1 MTNDVVL
8 RDEFA
13 DKIRAG
19 SHKIRRVVE
28 SNYGPLGSNTIRE
41 QQYDL
46 PLIANT
52 GRRVLQQLSLED
64 PVENISAVM
73 VRDAALKVAAECGDG
88 SIATVILADTLI
100 AEGLKMIAA
109 GYGPVDL
116 QRGARHAL
124 AEALDAIPEIT
135 VPFEEIDCEKYAMSA
150 AKNEEVARNVIKAFQ
165 MVGKDGII
173 NVQDTQRSETVLNE
187 WDGARYDYGLM
198 SMAFV
203 NDEVKRCCV
212 LDEPYVLL
220 SNVKISSVQDIRK
233 VLEDTARSGAS
244 LLIIA
249 SDITQD
255 VMNVLTANAAR
266 GLKVAAAKA
275 PGFGETRRRN
285 MLALAAV
292 IGSLMI
298 DDNTGRELKDCGL
311 GDCSRIGQAVIDK
324 ETTVLQ
330 GFRDTSQE
338 MADILRH
345 HTLSRLETEKDAD
358 EREKLMETLSIL
370 DGKSAEI
377 LVGGT
382 VEYEM
387 FEKKY
392 LYENTVRSLQS
403 AAKYGVVPGAGN
415 AFLYLAEEIEEKSRE
430 LPEAEMQG
438 AMCLCRALQAI
449 VRALAEN
456 AGEDGGVVLGNF
468 GIRGGPW
475 RGYDVLE
482 KKMTDLKE
490 AGILMPKSTVETI
503 LDVSV
508 STALALWTAEAA
520 VFQRDTG
527 QKQG

>member
-1 MTNDVVL
+1 MANDVVL
-8 RDEFA
+8 RDELA
-13 DKIRAG
+13 DKILAG
-19 SHKIRRVVE
+19 SEKVRRTVE
-28 SNYGPLGSNTIRE
+28 ANYGPLGYNSIRD
-41 QQYDL
+41 QKYDL

-52 GRRVLQQLSLED
+52 GRHVLQELSLED

-73 VRDAALKVAAECGDG
+73 VRDAALNVAAECGDG
-88 SIATVILADTLI
+88 SIATVIMTDALL
-100 AEGLKMIAA
+100 AEGMKMIAA

-116 QRGARHAL
+116 QRGARLAL
-124 AEALDAIPEIT
+124 ADAINAIPEIT
-135 VPFEEIDCEKYAMSA
+135 VPFEDIDCEKYAMAA
-150 AKNEEVARNVIKAFQ
+150 AKNEEVAQNVIKAFQ

-173 NVQDTQRSETVLNE
+173 NVQDTQRRETVLNE

-198 SMAFV
+198 SMAFI

-233 VLEDTARSGAS
+233 VLEDTSRSGVS

-275 PGFGETRRRN
+275 PGFGDTRRRN
-285 MLALAAV
+285 MLALAAMV
-292 IGSLMI
+292 GSLMF
-298 DDNTGRELKDCGL
+298 DENTGREIKDCGL
-311 GDCSRIGQAVIDK
+311 EVCSRIGQAVIDK

-330 GFRDTSQE
+330 GFRDTSRE
-338 MADILRH
+338 MSDILRH
-345 HTLSRLETEKDAD
+345 HVLLRLETEKDKD

-392 LYENTVRSLQS
+392 LYENTVRSMQN
-403 AAKYGVVPGAGN
+403 AAKTGVVPGAGN
-415 AFLYLAEEIEEKSRE
+415 AFVYLARKIEEKSAD
-430 LPEAEMQG
+430 LPESEMQG
-438 AMCLCRALQAI
+438 ARCLCRALQAI

-456 AGEDGGVVLGNF
+456 AGEDGGVVLGSF
-468 GIRGGPW
+468 DIEKDPW
-475 RGYDVLE
+475 RGYDVLQ

-508 STALALWTAEAA
+508 STALSLWTAEAA
-520 VFQRDTG
+520 VFQLNPDK
-527 QKQG
+527 KQN